1 MEICLRNAPNCAS
14 TTHIASARAEQFQ
27 AKADSLLSWPA
38 VSAQPFT
45 CVSLFN
51 LKQKASL
58 NRASDW
64 QRERRKA
71 LPFEMACID
80 EMRMKWAHLFSLK
93 WKEGGGGPH
102 VRKGKSIMVIY
113 GEKYTTN
120 KEQRLWSID
129 VGGVKAG
136 LTIKNIAFTE
146 KRVWWHRWHRMIVL
160 PGKVKIGTGLITCP
174 TPCSLLHLKVLFSM
188 WKI

>member
-1 MEICLRNAPNCAS
+1 MEIWHRNAPNCFS

-27 AKADSLLSWPA
+27 EKADSLLSWPA

-45 CVSLFN
+45 CVSLLN

-64 QRERRKA
+64 QRVRRTA

-80 EMRMKWAHLFSLK
+80 EMRMRSSRT
-93 WKEGGGGPH
+93 E
-102 VRKGKSIMVIY
+102 GKSIMVLY

-129 VGGVKAG
+129 VGGVSAG
-136 LTIKNIAFTE
+136 LTIKNSTLTE
-146 KRVWWHRWHRMIVL
+146 KRVWWHRWHRMVVL
-160 PGKVKIGTGLITCP
+160 PGKVKIGTGLITSP
-174 TPCSLLHLKVLFSM
+174 TPCSLLRLKVLFST

>member
-1 MEICLRNAPNCAS
+1 MKRDLNSCFTGKCVWCRFYKSWSGSWNGVVRVQINGNLAS

-64 QRERRKA
+64 QRVRRKA

-80 EMRMKWAHLFSLK
+80 EMQMKWAHLFSLK
-93 WKEGGGGPH
+93 WKEGGGSSRTEGQKYYGNIWWEIYH
-102 VRKGKSIMVIY
+102 KQGTTSMINRRRWRKG
-113 GEKYTTN
+113 GFNN
-120 KEQRLWSID
+120 KEYCIHW
-129 VGGVKAG
+129 KACVV
-136 LTIKNIAFTE
+136 ASYDSFTRE
-146 KRVWWHRWHRMIVL
+146 
-160 PGKVKIGTGLITCP
+160 G
-174 TPCSLLHLKVLFSM
+174 
-188 WKI
+188 